1 MGFLK
6 DIARALGLYKKE
18 RGAVPAP
25 KGVSKPTVLGADP
38 GGVKP
43 RAQVMKEQGLT
54 KDRESKKGKKL
65 SPRAN
70 LTGINVLIPT
80 VLGG

>member
-1 MGFLK
+1 MGFLR
-6 DIARALGLYKKE
+6 DVARMLGLVKKE
-18 RGAVPAP
+18 RGSVPAP
-25 KGVSKPTVLGADP
+25 AGVSKPTVLGADP

-43 RAQVMKEQGLT
+43 RAQVLKEHGVSVD
-54 KDRESKKGKKL
+54 KAKKGKKL

-70 LTGINVLIPT
+70 LSGVDPYNPS